1 MPDPRYEIK
10 INVKSKS
17 VLSFMAMRF
26 FVRANILFC
35 YNAEPESTP
44 SLTLVM
50 VNVTMF
56 YVSGYHTLRRKIIYA

>member
-26 FVRANILFC
+26 FVRANILFVITQSQS
-35 YNAEPESTP
+35 E
-44 SLTLVM
+44 L
-50 VNVTMF
+50 
-56 YVSGYHTLRRKIIYA
+56 LR